1 MPTDS
6 GTVKVECQTATACV
20 LEPTRRQG
28 TDGGSVVSFGIPD
41 VARLARSTGAAA
53 RMAQREAVTPTAARA
68 IQQLTNRHAR
78 YVDELANRL
87 RRASEERQ
95 IGDPTAAIA
104 ALEQA
109 NSSLRKAHGSLK
121 ATVTTTPRF
130 ERMPFLGARSDARG
144 GVEALKEAARDLE
157 RAATAVDEIPG
168 TTRISAAN
176 SPYLLDP
183 AEIARMRETPH
194 TPTPLEELTPGT
206 RELLAFDD
214 TRQTRIARVYRHTV
228 GRLFDTRWHDA
239 QKLDSAHHPTLGTLY
254 LGSHMRIVDPPE
266 LLAGLRAHG
275 VEGLRALGNDG
286 VVKDFPF
293 LKRAGLYGISN
304 RVGDEVVEAM
314 DLNPVLLDQGQSV
327 MMFQDGTLVP
337 LIDGA
342 VGEPRRGAAIALTRT
357 GAPMQLTAS
366 YGLQSKLDIG
376 SLARGRQPQTVV
388 GDQMWVRKAAPGSD
402 VDEQVRH
409 VTELIAQEFERL
421 QQRAFRAY
429 VDQ

>member
-1 MPTDS
+1 
-6 GTVKVECQTATACV
+6 
-20 LEPTRRQG
+20 
-28 TDGGSVVSFGIPD
+28 
-41 VARLARSTGAAA
+41 
-53 RMAQREAVTPTAARA
+53 MAQREAVTPTAAHA
-68 IQQLTNRHAR
+68 FQQLAHRHAR
-78 YVDELANRL
+78 YVEELANRL
-87 RRASEERQ
+87 RHASDEQR

-109 NSSLRKAHGSLK
+109 QSSLRTAHGSLK
-121 ATVTTTPRF
+121 ATLTTTPRF

-144 GVEALKEAARDLE
+144 GAEALKDAAGDLE
-157 RAATAVDEIPG
+157 RAARAVDEIPG
-168 TTRISAAN
+168 TKRISAAD
-176 SPYLLDP
+176 SPYLLDR
-183 AEIARMRETPH
+183 AEIARMRTTPH
-194 TPTPLEELTPGT
+194 TPTPLDELTPGT
-206 RELLAFDD
+206 RGMLAFDD
-214 TRQTRIARVYRHTV
+214 TRQTWLARVYHHTV
-228 GRLFDTRWHDA
+228 GRMFGTRWHDA
-239 QKLDSAHHPTLGTLY
+239 HKLEAAQHPTLGTLY

-266 LLAGLRAHG
+266 LLAGLRSRG
-275 VEGLRALGNDG
+275 VDGLRALGNDG

-304 RVGDEVVEAM
+304 RAGDEVVAAV

-327 MMFQDGTLVP
+327 MMFQDGTLMP

-376 SLARGRQPQTVV
+376 GLARGRQPQTVV
-388 GDQMWVRKAAPGSD
+388 GDQMWVRKAEPGTD

-409 VTELIAQEFERL
+409 VTELIAQEFEQL
-421 QQRAFRAY
+421 QRRAFRAY